1 MCEVSISPLV
11 EAADDTTEDEIGL
24 GCPDTR
30 DAAVA
35 AAAAGAT
42 GATAAAGESRCVPY
56 LLACAM
62 CLCDIVSSGHSHPLP
77 PLPYPNRYLSSGLYD
92 L

>member
-35 AAAAGAT
+35 AAAAA
-42 GATAAAGESRCVPY
+42 ATAAAGESRCVPY

-62 CLCDIVSSGHSHPLP
+62 CFCDIVSSGHSHPLP
-77 PLPYPNRYLSSGLYD
+77 PLPYPNRYLYD